1 MSVKRLGKGL
11 GALIRSE
18 RNTMKTTS
26 KQSGSLMNIKLKDI
40 APNPNQPRKTFN
52 ESSIDELTDSIKEKG
67 LITPITVRQVGNGYE
82 LVAGER
88 RWRALKKANVQT
100 VPAYVKNIENESE
113 FIEMALIENI
123 QREDLNPVEESEAF
137 EILNSKYGM
146 AHESIAKA
154 VGKKR
159 VTISNSL
166 RLLKLPSAIRN
177 SLKIGEIS
185 AGHARAILQAKSNST
200 MNRIWKRVVSRG
212 LTVRQTEME
221 AKNSNIVKKNK
232 RKNINNKI
240 YQIKSI
246 EDQLIEILGARVKL
260 KPSKKGGKIEISY
273 FSNDDLDRIIEIIE
287 TQ

>member
-1 MSVKRLGKGL
+1 VSVKRLGKGL
-11 GALIRSE
+11 GALIRSDQ
-18 RNTMKTTS
+18 NTMKTIS
-26 KQSGSLMNIKLKDI
+26 QESGSLMKIELKDI

-52 ESSIDELTDSIKEKG
+52 ESSINELTDSIKEKG
-67 LITPITVRQVGNGYE
+67 LITPITVRQVENGYE

-100 VPAYVKNIENESE
+100 VPAYIKDVENESE

-123 QREDLNPVEESEAF
+123 QREDLNPLEESEAY
-137 EILNSKYGM
+137 EVLNSKYGM
-146 AHESIAKA
+146 AHEAIAKA

-166 RLLKLPSAIRN
+166 RLLKLPSEIRN

-185 AGHARAILQAKSNST
+185 AGHARAILQAKSNSI
-200 MNRIWKRVVSRG
+200 MNRIWKRVVSKS
-212 LTVRQTEME
+212 LTVRQTEIE
-221 AKNSNIVKKNK
+221 AKNSLILKKNK
-232 RKNINNKI
+232 RKKINNKI
-240 YQIKSI
+240 HQVKSI

-260 KPSKKGGKIEISY
+260 KPSRTGGKIEISY

-287 TQ
+287 AN

>member
-11 GALIRSE
+11 GALIRPE
-18 RNTMKTTS
+18 QNTMKKTS
-26 KQSGSLMNIKLKDI
+26 QQSGSLMNIELKDI

-67 LITPITVRQVGNGYE
+67 LITPITVRQVGDGYE

-166 RLLKLPSAIRN
+166 RLLKLPSEIRN

-185 AGHARAILQAKSNST
+185 AGHAKALLQAKSNLI
-200 MNRIWKRVVSRG
+200 MHRIWKRVVSRG

-221 AKNSNIVKKNK
+221 AKNSNIVKNNK

-240 YQIKSI
+240 HQIKSI

-273 FSNDDLDRIIEIIE
+273 FSNDDLDRIIDIIE